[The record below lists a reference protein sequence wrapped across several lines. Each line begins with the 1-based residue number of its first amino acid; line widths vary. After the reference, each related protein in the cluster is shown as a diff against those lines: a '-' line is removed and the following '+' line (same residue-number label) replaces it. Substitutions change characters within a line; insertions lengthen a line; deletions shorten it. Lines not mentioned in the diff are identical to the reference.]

1 MGNQRA
7 AFARVT
13 LGVALALQGLV
24 LLAGPVHAQAT
35 GPAGSAGQAD
45 AFDLRPGDILR
56 IGIWPD
62 ATLSGEF
69 AVEETGLVYLPFLG
83 AVPVVGMPLDLL
95 RSQLREGYSEIMKE
109 PVVTITPLFQ
119 VGVSGG
125 VGRPGNYRITPTENI
140 MDVILMAG
148 GFAGRAK
155 ADQVEIVRQ
164 GEVLKYNV
172 ERALEG
178 AADLSAL
185 TLRSGDQIVVPIG
198 SSFGLTNVLQLMTL
212 AATTVL
218 LIDRLSN

>member
-1 MGNQRA
+1 
-7 AFARVT
+7 
-13 LGVALALQGLV
+13 
-24 LLAGPVHAQAT
+24 VHAQAT

-83 AVPVVGMPLDLL
+83 AVQVVGMPLDLL
-95 RSQLREGYSEIMKE
+95 RSRLREGYSEIMKE

-125 VGRPGNYRITPTENI
+125 VRRPGNYRITPTENI

-148 GFAGRAK
+148 GFAQRAK
-155 ADQVEIVRQ
+155 EDQVKIVRQ
-164 GEVLKYNV
+164 GEVLQYNV
-172 ERALEG
+172 ERALEE

-185 TLRSGDQIVVPIG
+185 TLRSGDQVVVPLG
-198 SSFGLTNVLQLMTL
+198 SSFQFRYLLQGLTFVS
-212 AATTVL
+212 TTIL
-218 LIDRLSN
+218 LIDRISN